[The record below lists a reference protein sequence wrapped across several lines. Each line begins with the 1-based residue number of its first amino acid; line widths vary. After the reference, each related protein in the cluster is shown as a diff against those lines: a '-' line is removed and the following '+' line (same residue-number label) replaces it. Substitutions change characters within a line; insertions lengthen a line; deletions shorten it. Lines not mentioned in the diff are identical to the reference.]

1 MDPHPLAP
9 PDSREELLKFLER
22 FRLRE
27 SLPPEELL
35 RRVVRAFA
43 TIPYEN
49 LTKIIRD
56 EEAGTPGR
64 ARRHPAQVLSEHID
78 LGTGGTCFSLTA
90 TLIHL
95 LRALGWESEPILAD
109 RRYGAN
115 THCALLVWIEGKP
128 HLLDPGY
135 LILEPVPLSA
145 EAPLSLQN
153 SFNRLLLAPRAKS
166 GKIDLYTVRN
176 HARTLRLT
184 YKIESVD
191 ATEFIRVWDESFDW
205 DMMRYPLLTRIDGG
219 CQIYLRGNRYQ
230 VRSCSGVRSER
241 IPADVVVGR
250 IARDFGISVSV
261 AARAIS
267 ILAQRG
273 SVSDQAAER

>member
-1 MDPHPLAP
+1 MDPHPLSP
-9 PDSREELLKFLER
+9 PDSREELLRFLKH
-22 FRLRE
+22 FRLSE

-56 EEAGTPGR
+56 EEAVIPER
-64 ARRHPAQVLSEHID
+64 ARRHPAQVLSDH
-78 LGTGGTCFSLTA
+78 LTFRAGGTCFSLTA

-95 LRALGWESEPILAD
+95 LRALGYESEPILAD
-109 RRYGAN
+109 RHYGAN
-115 THCALLVWIEGKP
+115 THCALLLWIEGKP

-145 EAPLSLQN
+145 GAPRSVQN
-153 SFNRLLLAPRAKS
+153 SFNRLLLAPRAEDRKL
-166 GKIDLYTVRN
+166 DLYTVQGQS
-176 HARTLRLT
+176 HTVRLT
-184 YKIESVD
+184 YKVEPVD
-191 ATEFIRVWDESFDW
+191 AAEFLRVWDDSFNW
-205 DMMRYPLLTRIDGG
+205 DMMRYPLLTRVDGER
-219 CQIYLRGNRYQ
+219 QVYLRGDRYQ
-230 VRSCSGVRSER
+230 VRNSNEVRSEQ
-241 IPADVVVGR
+241 ISPDLLIGR
-250 IARDFGISVSV
+250 IARDFGISISV